1 MSKFFLTVA
10 TILSLSAGT
19 AMAKPAP
26 VGQTMQTASSQI
38 GIRGSDAIPNR
49 SQLETGSDGYP
60 GTTTGAHATR
70 PADWGQEPESISGGT
85 EP

>member
-1 MSKFFLTVA
+1 MSKFILTVA
-10 TILSLSAGT
+10 TILSLSAGM

-26 VGQTMQTASSQI
+26 VGQTTQTASNQI
-38 GIRGSDAIPNR
+38 DIRGSDAIPNR
-49 SQLETGSDGYP
+49 RQLDTGSDEYP
-60 GTTTGAHATR
+60 GTTAGAHATR